1 MCGWSRIDTKAGVER
16 DFSTDMTEFFQAL
29 SEQPFL
35 QTALLAGFL
44 ASIGC
49 GIVGSFVV
57 VKRIAFLAGGIAHSV
72 LGGMGAALYFG
83 FDPLL
88 GAVFAALLSALL
100 IGWVRLSWQAQEDT
114 LIGALWAIGMAIG
127 VLFIAKTP
135 GYSTDLMSYLFGNIL
150 LAPTHGLWFMAAL
163 DVLLLLVIGLFYRQ
177 FLAVA
182 FDEEFARL
190 RGVPV
195 TFFYLLL
202 LCLVALT
209 VVLLIQ
215 VVGLILVIALLTL
228 PAAIAGHY
236 VRSLG
241 LMMLLATLLG
251 SLFSI
256 SGLALSYAP
265 DLPVGPSIILLAG
278 SVYVLSAIGT
288 RYLQRRRAERQI
300 ERSLREVE

>member
-1 MCGWSRIDTKAGVER
+1 MSEFITALIEH
-16 DFSTDMTEFFQAL
+16 DFL
-29 SEQPFL
+29 R
-35 QTALLAGFL
+35 TALLAGLL

-49 GIVGSFVV
+49 GVIGTYVV

-88 GAVFAALLSALL
+88 GALIAALVSALL
-100 IGWVRLSWQAQEDT
+100 IGGVRLAWSAQEDT
-114 LIGALWAIGMAIG
+114 LVGALWAIGMAVGI
-127 VLFIAKTP
+127 LFIAKTP

-150 LAPTHGLWFMAAL
+150 LVPQRDLWLMAGLDLAL
-163 DVLLLLVIGLFYRQ
+163 VLTVALFYRQ
-177 FLAVA
+177 FLAVS

-202 LCLVALT
+202 LCLVAVT

-228 PAAIAGHY
+228 PAAVAGHY
-236 VRSLG
+236 VHSLG
-241 LMMLLATLLG
+241 GMMVIATLLG
-251 SLFSI
+251 IGFTSG
-256 SGLALSYAP
+256 GLALSYAP
-265 DLPVGPSIILLAG
+265 DLPAGPTIILLAG
-278 SVYVLSAIGT
+278 AFYVVSAVLSGLLT
-288 RYLQRRRAERQI
+288 RRRAQRLAQ
-300 ERSLREVE
+300 RPGPAAVPAARDTLGPAGSNA